1 MNISLRKTNSNEISE
16 RATYRKLGAF
26 CWVLSIRWKIS
37 IAFNFPSGINAI
49 NFSCIV
55 LLLGNSA
62 VSWLSVRCPRKF
74 SYYLPLFWNIW
85 LNGRRS
91 LSFCVL
97 EFYFVYLG
105 YMPSAFVMEQ
115 SESLLFA
122 PNIGHKKMKI
132 RSIVFHLKLILI
144 QNTLEK
150 LTFRE
155 VVLRKTFI
163 PYGMRRKVMET
174 H

>member
-26 CWVLSIRWKIS
+26 CWVLSIQWKIS

-62 VSWLSVRCPRKF
+62 VSWLSVNCPRKF
-74 SYYLPLFWNIW
+74 SYYLPLFRNIW

-91 LSFCVL
+91 L
-97 EFYFVYLG
+97 
-105 YMPSAFVMEQ
+105 
-115 SESLLFA
+115 
-122 PNIGHKKMKI
+122 
-132 RSIVFHLKLILI
+132 
-144 QNTLEK
+144 
-150 LTFRE
+150 
-155 VVLRKTFI
+155 VVLCSWILFCIPRVHAVCFCYGAIRKPSVRTQHWTQKNEDKVNCFPFETNFNPEHSRKTYF
-163 PYGMRRKVMET
+163 PWSCLA
-174 H
+174 